1 MDVLIHDFA
10 AVVSDPD
17 GHLYRVR
24 ALGRQRSDGTWV
36 GSLQFTPRGS
46 GGLVRRSGNET
57 TQPSRLA
64 LRYWALG
71 LEPVY
76 LEGALERAISAA
88 ARAGRDDASSR

>member
-1 MDVLIHDFA
+1 VDVLIHDFA
-10 AVVSDPD
+10 AVVRDPD

-24 ALGRQRSDGTWV
+24 AFGRLRSDGTWV

-46 GGLVRRSGNET
+46 GGIVWRSPHET
-57 TQPSRLA
+57 TQPNQLA

-76 LEGALERAISAA
+76 LEGALERAISASRP
-88 ARAGRDDASSR
+88 ARGDASSR